1 MRLFKFTKLLY
12 SCHNALMSNAYI
24 FYGKAGSGKGTQAL
38 ELKRHLESQGRSVLY
53 VETGGLFRNFIAS
66 NASFAA
72 KRTREVVEGGH
83 LMPAFFPVYLWAH
96 ELIQNFTGTEDIIF
110 DGVARRIEEAPII
123 DSAIEF
129 FSVEK
134 TLVFHIDI
142 TDETA
147 IERLQNRGQG
157 RADDASL
164 ARIRERLDLY
174 RKDTVPVIEY
184 FRDHG
189 SFRFAEI
196 DGEPDAERVT
206 EQVVRALG

>member
-12 SCHNALMSNAYI
+12 SCHNAPMSNAYI

-38 ELKRHLESQGRSVLY
+38 ELKKHLESQGRSVLY
-53 VETGGLFRNFIAS
+53 IETGALFRNFVAS

-72 KRTREVVEGGH
+72 KRTSEVIDNGQ
-83 LMPAFFPVYLWAH
+83 LMPAFFPIYLWAH
-96 ELIQNFTGTEDIIF
+96 ELIQNFTGTEDVIL
-110 DGVARRIEEAPII
+110 DGVARRIEETPII

-129 FSVEK
+129 FNVEK
-134 TLVFHIDI
+134 TFVFHIDI

-174 RKDTVPVIEY
+174 QKDTVPVINY
-184 FRDHG
+184 FRDHDHVQ
-189 SFRFAEI
+189 FVEI
-196 DGEPDAERVT
+196 NGELDVAGVL
-206 EQVVRALG
+206 EQVKSKIG